1 MSAAKGQTS
10 MNGLLGDN
18 GAMQTIRSRVAFHT
32 RQHGFDRAAK
42 QLVAGAGPAV
52 TDRLVADLYAAWGDP
67 LSQADERFLRSCL
80 SEAGRAERAILQCG
94 TNLATLLLGAVCDQA
109 NAHGKQLWC
118 LEDNRHWAGVMRSWL
133 TEYRIRKAHIIH
145 TQARLFEDFV
155 WYALDP
161 KRLADRYSLIIC
173 DGAKARPTGV
183 IGTLKRLEGHFDER
197 FVVLVRNLNGAS
209 ELRALAAWAKRRR
222 ASCVLVDKAQ
232 GFVKIASAAEQEEA
246 PPLPETR
253 TGASALRANR

>member
-1 MSAAKGQTS
+1 

-42 QLVAGAGPAV
+42 QLVAGADPAA

-67 LSQADERFLRSCL
+67 LSQADERFLRSCMA
-80 SEAGRAERAILQCG
+80 EAGRAERAILQCG
-94 TNLATLLLGAVCDQA
+94 TNLSTLLLGGICDQA
-109 NAHGKQLWC
+109 EAHGKQLWC
-118 LEDNRHWAGVMRSWL
+118 LEDNHHWAGVMRSWL
-133 TEYRIRKAHIIH
+133 TEYRIRKAHVIH
-145 TQARLFEDFV
+145 SQARLFDDFV

-173 DGAKARPTGV
+173 DGANARPSGA
-183 IGTLKRLEGHFDER
+183 IGTLKRLEGHFDR
-197 FVVLVRNLNGAS
+197 NFVVLARNLSGAN
-209 ELRALAAWAKRRR
+209 ELRTLAAWAKRRR

-232 GFVKIASAAEQEEA
+232 GFVKISSAAPAQEA
-246 PPLPETR
+246 PPLPETQS
-253 TGASALRANR
+253 GANALRASR